1 MIKSYDVIHKNN
13 ILWLFCECNDIADL
27 HKELSSVILN
37 LYLKDLNF
45 YQNLQSK
52 QNQINELKIQQ
63 LERTK
68 KILIEIEALKEER
81 REKDNLSFKI
91 LTFIK
96 IYNLRDIF
104 FVKPVLEIQP
114 QFKEILKLAK
124 ELSTKNNS
132 NFYFVYLPE
141 YSRYQINYSN
151 YTYNQ
156 VKQVVDELN
165 IPFIDIHKEVFE
177 KESNPLKLFSF
188 GVYGNNVEGYRAGHY
203 NVEGYRKAA
212 EAIIR
217 KIN

>member
-1 MIKSYDVIHKNN
+1 M
-13 ILWLFCECNDIADL
+13 
-27 HKELSSVILN
+27 
-37 LYLKDLNF
+37 
-45 YQNLQSK
+45 
-52 QNQINELKIQQ
+52 
-63 LERTK
+63 
-68 KILIEIEALKEER
+68 
-81 REKDNLSFKI
+81 EKDYIISIDQGTTSSRAILFNTQGKSFK
-91 LTFIK
+91 
-96 IYNLRDIF
+96 YNPR
-104 FVKPVLEIQP
+104 P
-114 QFKEILKLAK
+114 LA
-124 ELSTKNNS
+124 KNNS